1 MALLDLSKGQL
12 NLIQTLIRT
21 ENPGLANAD
30 LNAYFNRPYRPV
42 VNQDGTVTMRFTG
55 KSGGATEGG
64 FGIFD
69 FKYNR
74 IDLDKYFIDLPPVV
88 VAYQPSGVD
97 DILFALADQYGLV
110 IAPEMIE
117 PFTVGSEGPIALK
130 FLDNFVIANPTFT
143 IEYREPELT
152 DISAVYRTTT
162 LPGFTAPWPYP
173 TLLTV
178 TFTVTSLP
186 TFVQSAVVWNL
197 DAISEQ
203 WVVESELKSWLG
215 SVVPGGG
222 FDPDKLSQ
230 SVTEASKGRHGVW
243 QCVNAEGL
251 PNNLWN
257 SIVVYN
263 GVPRTSSAFTDQFN
277 REIEIVPSLAYLP
290 QGRGSIHIYYNV
302 EEE

>member
-42 VNQDGTVTMRFTG
+42 VNQDGTVMMRFTG
-55 KSGGATEGG
+55 KSGGAVEGG
-64 FGIFD
+64 FGVFD

-110 IAPEMIE
+110 IAREMIE
-117 PFTVGSEGPIALK
+117 PFTVGSEGPIELK

-152 DISAVYRTTT
+152 DISAVYRTTA
-162 LPGFTAPWPYP
+162 LPGFTPPWPYP
-173 TLLTV
+173 KLLTV

-203 WVVESELKSWLG
+203 WAVESELKSWLG
-215 SVVPGGG
+215 SVLSGGG

-230 SVTEASKGRHGVW
+230 CVTEASKGRHGVW
-243 QCVNAEGL
+243 QCVNADGL

-263 GVPRTSSAFTDQFN
+263 GVPRTSSAFTDQYN
-277 REIEIVPSLAYLP
+277 REIEIIPSLAYLP

>member
-12 NLIQTLIRT
+12 NLIQTLIRA

-30 LNAYFNRPYRPV
+30 LNTYFNRPYKPV

-55 KSGGATEGG
+55 KSGGAVAGG

-74 IDLDKYFIDLPPVV
+74 IDLNKYFIDTPPVV
-88 VAYQPSGVD
+88 VVYQPTGVD

-110 IAPEMIE
+110 ISPEMIE
-117 PFTVGSEGPIALK
+117 PFTVSGEGPIELT
-130 FLDNFVIANPTFT
+130 FLNNFVISNPAFT

-152 DISAVYRTTT
+152 DIGAVYRTTM
-162 LPGFTAPWPYP
+162 LPGFTPPWPYP
-173 TLLTV
+173 NLLSV

-186 TFVQSAVVWNL
+186 LLARTPVVWNL

-203 WVVESELKSWLG
+203 WVVHSELREWLG
-215 SVVPGGG
+215 SVTPGGG

-230 SVTEASKGRHGVW
+230 CVTEASKGRLGTW
-243 QCVNAEGL
+243 QCVNGENL

-257 SIVVYN
+257 SIVAYN
-263 GVPRTSSAFTDQFN
+263 GVPRTNTAFTNQFN
-277 REIEIVPSLAYLP
+277 REIEIVPSVAYLP
-290 QGRGSIHIYYNV
+290 QGRGSIHIYYTI

>member
-64 FGIFD
+64 FGVFD

-97 DILFALADQYGLV
+97 DVLFALADQYGLV
-110 IAPEMIE
+110 IAREMIE
-117 PFTVGSEGPIALK
+117 PFTVGSEGPIELK

-162 LPGFTAPWPYP
+162 LPGFTPPWPYP
-173 TLLTV
+173 KLLTV

-203 WVVESELKSWLG
+203 WAVESELKSWLG
-215 SVVPGGG
+215 SVMPGGG

-230 SVTEASKGRHGVW
+230 CVTEASKGRHGVW

-263 GVPRTSSAFTDQFN
+263 GVPRTSSAFTDQYN
-277 REIEIVPSLAYLP
+277 REIEIIPSLAYLP

>member
-64 FGIFD
+64 FGVFD

-110 IAPEMIE
+110 IAREMIE
-117 PFTVGSEGPIALK
+117 PFTVGSEGPIELK

-152 DISAVYRTTT
+152 DIGAVYRTTT
-162 LPGFTAPWPYP
+162 LPGFTPPWPYP

-186 TFVQSAVVWNL
+186 AFVQSAVVWNL

-203 WVVESELKSWLG
+203 WAVESELRSWLG
-215 SVVPGGG
+215 SVMPGGG

-230 SVTEASKGRHGVW
+230 CVTEASKGRHGVW

>member
-64 FGIFD
+64 FGVFD

-110 IAPEMIE
+110 IAREMIE
-117 PFTVGSEGPIALK
+117 PFTVGSEGPIELK

-162 LPGFTAPWPYP
+162 LPGFTPPWPYP
-173 TLLTV
+173 KLLTV

-203 WVVESELKSWLG
+203 WAVESELKSWLG
-215 SVVPGGG
+215 SVMPGGG

-230 SVTEASKGRHGVW
+230 CVTEASKGRHGVW

-263 GVPRTSSAFTDQFN
+263 GVPRTSSAFTDQYN
-277 REIEIVPSLAYLP
+277 REIEIIPSLAYLP

>member
-42 VNQDGTVTMRFTG
+42 VNHDGTVTMRFTG
-55 KSGGATEGG
+55 KSGGAAEGG
-64 FGIFD
+64 FGVFD

-110 IAPEMIE
+110 IAREMVE
-117 PFTVGSEGPIALK
+117 PFTVGSEGPIELK

-162 LPGFTAPWPYP
+162 LPGFTPPWPYP
-173 TLLTV
+173 KLLTV

-215 SVVPGGG
+215 SVMPGGG

-230 SVTEASKGRHGVW
+230 CVTEASKGRHGVW

-263 GVPRTSSAFTDQFN
+263 GVPRASTAFTDQFN